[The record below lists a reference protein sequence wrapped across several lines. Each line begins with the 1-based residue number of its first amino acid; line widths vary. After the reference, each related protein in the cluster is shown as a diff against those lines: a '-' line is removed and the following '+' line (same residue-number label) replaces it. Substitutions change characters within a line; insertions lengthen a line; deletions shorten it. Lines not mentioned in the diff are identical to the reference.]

1 MKIKICGITNTLD
14 ARFAIENGADLIG
27 FVFFRESPRYVSPDK
42 AKRIIEEL
50 PKETVTT
57 GVFVNETNKNM
68 ISISKFCGLHTLQL
82 HGQETIKQINEL
94 KDIGLIKA
102 FAPKNERDL
111 VELHKFH
118 GYTLLIDTPSD
129 NHGGSGKI
137 GNWELAKKISLR
149 YQIFLAGGLTC
160 ENVVNAITTVRPYG
174 VDVSSGVEK
183 DKGIKNHDKVQR
195 FIESVRKF
203 S

>member
-68 ISISKFCGLHTLQL
+68 ISISKFCGLRTLQL

-94 KDIGLIKA
+94 KDISLIKA
-102 FAPKNERDL
+102 FPPKNERDL

-118 GYTLLIDTPSD
+118 EYTLLIDTPSD

-137 GNWELAKKISLR
+137 GNWELAKKISSCH
-149 YQIFLAGGLTC
+149 QIFLAGGLTC